1 MTDKDVAAHVEALLS
16 GRPAKPFQAT
26 AEETDLLR
34 TTIALRAGDASG
46 VAPDPWFIENLH
58 RQLAAVGTDRGRSM
72 SQPDRRRA
80 KLGHPV
86 RPDAAGSGRARPG
99 RPWWAPLGKAAAAA
113 VIVASS
119 VAAGVTVGHGSPVPV
134 AAAPGAVNLRSAA
147 LLASD
152 GRPLGRAYAYS
163 GNPSWVFMDVRDSG
177 LTGGYVCELHLT
189 NGTTA
194 PAGMVTVY
202 NGTGDW
208 AHTVQIEAGQVRQ
221 ATLVTPTGV
230 AVASATFS

>member
-1 MTDKDVAAHVEALLS
+1 MTDKNVAAHVEALLS
-16 GRPAKPFQAT
+16 GQPAKPFQAS
-26 AEETDLLR
+26 AEETDVLR
-34 TTIALRAGDASG
+34 TAVALRAGHASG
-46 VAPDPWFIENLH
+46 VAADPWFVENLH
-58 RQLAAVGTDRGRSM
+58 RQLAAAASEPRLSRARSE
-72 SQPDRRRA
+72 PRPLRLAYPR
-80 KLGHPV
+80 
-86 RPDAAGSGRARPG
+86 RPDATRSGRARPG

-119 VAAGVTVGHGSPVPV
+119 VAAGVTLGHGSPVPV
-134 AAAPGAVNLRSAA
+134 ASAPGAVNVRSAA

-189 NGTTA
+189 NGTTT

-208 AHTVQIEAGQVRQ
+208 AHTVRVEAGQVRQ
-221 ATLVTPTGV
+221 ATLVTPSGV
-230 AVASATFS
+230 AVARATFS

>member
-1 MTDKDVAAHVEALLS
+1 VTDKEVAASVEALLT

-26 AEETDLLR
+26 AQEAEVLR
-34 TTIALRAGDASG
+34 TAIALRARDAGG
-46 VAPDPWFIENLH
+46 VAADPWFVENLH
-58 RQLAAVGTDRGRSM
+58 RELAAGGGEPRLSRGRCESPPLTLPYIGR
-72 SQPDRRRA
+72 SDAPPARRPR
-80 KLGHPV
+80 
-86 RPDAAGSGRARPG
+86 
-99 RPWWAPLGKAAAAA
+99 RPWWAPIGKAAAAA

-119 VAAGVTVGHGSPVPV
+119 VAAGVAVGHGSPVPV
-134 AAAPGAVNLRSAA
+134 ASAPGAVNVRSAA

-189 NGTTA
+189 NGTTT

-208 AHTVQIEAGQVRQ
+208 AHTVPVEAGQVRQ
-221 ATLVTPTGV
+221 ATLVTPAGIP
-230 AVASATFS
+230 VASATFS